1 MFIGGLIIVSMR
13 PDKILNIGFD
23 GGYSCVREARIRE
36 SLLFRYFI
44 RFFDVKRRNE

>member
-23 GGYSCVREARIRE
+23 GGILAYEKPDKRIT
-36 SLLFRYFI
+36 LVQIFYPVFLM
-44 RFFDVKRRNE
+44 